1 MPEGGVTKHF
11 PGGEEMSIYDAA
23 MKYASEGAPLVVFAG
38 AEYGNG
44 SSRDWAAKGTAL
56 LGVRAVIAQSF
67 ERIHRS
73 NLVGM
78 GILPL
83 TFEPGTSWDS
93 LGLTGAET
101 VTIEGL
107 GESLA
112 PRQTLKAKIV
122 YPRWRDERSPAA
134 GAHRYARRARIFPQR
149 RHPALCAAAVAGV
162 GRLHRRS
169 IRPGVTVKMSA
180 RPSSELNSD
189 GSAPVIQT

>member
-1 MPEGGVTKHF
+1 MMRGTFANIRIKNFIAKDAAGNVPEGGVTRHF

-23 MKYASEGAPLVVFAG
+23 MKYASEDAPLVVFAG

-44 SSRDWAAKGTAL
+44 SSRDWAAKGTSL
-56 LGVRAVIAQSF
+56 LGVRAVIARSF

-83 TFEPGTSWDS
+83 TFEAGTSWDS

-101 VTIEGL
+101 VTIDAL

-122 YPRWRDERSPAA
+122 YPDGETKEVPLL
-134 GAHRYARRARIFPQR
+134 ARIDT
-149 RHPALCAAAVAGV
+149 LD
-162 GRLHRRS
+162 
-169 IRPGVTVKMSA
+169 
-180 RPSSELNSD
+180 ELEYFRN
-189 GSAPVIQT
+189 GGILPYVLRQLLG